1 MHSPKLT
8 LSPRSSS
15 GSVSS
20 LKEHLNRSSPNLSMS
35 PRLSSLR
42 KYHITDKVS
51 DKLQTFH
58 GKVSMQ
64 IKFYLVTIYDY
75 FRNEIY
81 IIYIYICIL
90 DLNI

>member
-15 GSVSS
+15 GSVAS
-20 LKEHLNRSSPNLSMS
+20 LRDALNRSSPNLSMS

-58 GKVSMQ
+58 GKVRL
-64 IKFYLVTIYDY
+64 IFDKVKYVNKLKF
-75 FRNEIY
+75 R
-81 IIYIYICIL
+81 
-90 DLNI
+90 